1 LAHALHRIETAR
13 ISGGLMMQRDPSLV
27 LLVDD
32 DPELRALLERWL
44 TLANLRVKSYA
55 SAEEFLDALATTVPD
70 AVCMDVNLPGLSGLD
85 ALAHVQRLHP
95 NVPVLMLTADGSVN
109 TVVQAM
115 QRGAHDYLTKPFER
129 VKLVSAV
136 TNALSLAAARAD
148 VAHLTKELDGHGYS
162 GVIGRSPAMREVFR
176 QIERVAGRD
185 ISVLVHGESGT
196 GKELVARAIH
206 DNSRRASGPFVAVN
220 CAAIPESL
228 QDSELF
234 GHERGAFTGA
244 SEKRQGRFER
254 ADGGTLFLDEI
265 AELSLGTQ
273 AKLLRVLQE
282 RSFERVGGGRTIRSD
297 FRLVAATHRDL
308 RKMVT
313 TGHFRE
319 DLMFRIAVFD
329 LDLPALRERVGDL
342 PVLVPKLLARVAVG
356 AASEPL
362 SVSDEALRCL
372 EGYSWPGNVRELE
385 NVLSRAAVLA
395 QGGCIE
401 IEDLPKLVRNANQ
414 VSPQAAPVLAP
425 EAHLAELAAPRR
437 VSVPAPPTPPSEAL
451 PLNLEEL
458 EQWAIRLALS
468 RTEGQLTEAAR
479 ILGIGRTTLYRK
491 LTKYGIRGA

>member
-1 LAHALHRIETAR
+1 MA
-13 ISGGLMMQRDPSLV
+13 QRDESLV

-32 DPELRALLERWL
+32 DADLTALIERWL
-44 TLANLRVKSYA
+44 TLAEFNVRTFA
-55 SAEEFLDALATTVPD
+55 SAEAFLDALLTTVPD
-70 AVCMDVNLPGLSGLD
+70 VVCMDVNLPGLSGLD

-95 NVPVLMLTADGSVN
+95 SVPVLMLTADSSVN

-129 VKLVSAV
+129 TKLVSAV
-136 TNALSLAAARAD
+136 THAVTLAAAQQN

-185 ISVLVHGESGT
+185 ISVLIHGESGT

-206 DNSRRASGPFVAVN
+206 DNSRRGSGPFVAVN

-265 AELSLGTQ
+265 GELSLGTQ

-282 RSFERVGGGRTIRSD
+282 RTFERVGGMRTISSD

-308 RKMVT
+308 RKMVAAGT
-313 TGHFRE
+313 FRE

-329 LDLPALRERVGDL
+329 LELPALRERAGDL
-342 PVLVPKLLARVAVG
+342 VTLVPQLLARVVEAVG
-356 AASEPL
+356 AGEL
-362 SVSDEALRCL
+362 TVSDEALRCL
-372 EGYSWPGNVRELE
+372 ESYSWPGNVRELE

-395 QGGCIE
+395 QDGCIE
-401 IEDLPKLVRNANQ
+401 LADLPSLLRAGS
-414 VSPQAAPVLAP
+414 VSSTRVEPLSRG
-425 EAHLAELAAPRR
+425 ELAEESRIEER
-437 VSVPAPPTPPSEAL
+437 VSVLPPATPPSEAL
-451 PLNLEEL
+451 PLNLDEL
-458 EQWAIRLALS
+458 EHWAIRMALA

-479 ILGIGRTTLYRK
+479 VLGIGRTTLYRK
-491 LTKYGIRGA
+491 LTKYGIRST